1 MKKALKAKKY
11 PCPVC
16 GTLLSRSAFEKAL
29 KIHKAKEK
37 HVQDL
42 EMALKKRAQG
52 MDEEVENAIERG
64 RRGEK
69 RRGERLMAG
78 QKRQIRTLLDRVA
91 QLEKGTTPQTD
102 GLEFEDKLLARL
114 KREFSGL
121 GDLIE
126 PKGKLVGDI
135 VHTVRYEGKEDAGKI
150 TYECKRTRGIS
161 GKHVQQA
168 YQAKQACH
176 ADFAILVTTGK
187 KKRFTGLM
195 EWDGVLVV
203 APLGVIPLA
212 ALLRANLIEMLR
224 AKITT
229 EQRAKIAQRVLK
241 YITSPQLK
249 NPIEEVIQLSTQ
261 LQNMVKDEYDD
272 HVDTWKKRLRHYSR
286 IQWDTTQIQVNFQR
300 ILHGK
305 EPKHV
310 LPPKPQ
316 LLLPGV
322 AT

>member
-1 MKKALKAKKY
+1 MVTKSSNGKK

-29 KIHKAKEK
+29 KIHMAREK
-37 HVQDL
+37 HYD
-42 EMALKKRAQG
+42 ELKKELEKR
-52 MDEEVENAIERG
+52 EEGFDKEVASAEVRG
-64 RRGEK
+64 QQKEK

-78 QKRQIRTLLDRVA
+78 QKKTIGILQERIS

-102 GLEFEDKLLARL
+102 GLEFEDKLLTRL
-114 KREFSGL
+114 QKEFE
-121 GDLIE
+121 GDRIKPE
-126 PKGKLVGDI
+126 GKLVGDI
-135 VHTVRYEGKEDAGKI
+135 VHTVVYEGKEAGKI
-150 TYECKRTRGIS
+150 TYECKRTPGINI
-161 GKHVQQA
+161 KHVQQA
-168 YQAKQACH
+168 HLAKQACQ

-187 KKRFTGLM
+187 KKRFSGLM

-229 EQRAKIAQRVLK
+229 EQRAKIAQRMLK
-241 YITSPQLK
+241 YITSPQLR
-249 NPIEEVIQLSTQ
+249 NPIEEVIQISTG
-261 LQNMVKDEYDD
+261 LQKMVREEIDD
-272 HVDTWKKRLRHYSR
+272 HKDVWKKRLQHYAK
-286 IQWDTTQIQVNFQR
+286 IQWDTSQIQSNFQR

-305 EPKHV
+305 QPKYL

-316 LLLPGV
+316 LLLP
-322 AT
+322 AETM

>member
-1 MKKALKAKKY
+1 MSKAAKGKKY

-29 KIHKAKEK
+29 RIHMAKEK
-37 HVQDL
+37 HVQNL
-42 EMALKKRAQG
+42 ERTLEKRVEG
-52 MDEEVENAIERG
+52 LDKEVENAEARG
-64 RRGEK
+64 RKKEK
-69 RRGERLMAG
+69 NRSERLMAG
-78 QKRQIRTLLDRVA
+78 QQKFIRKLQERVA

-102 GLEFEDKLLARL
+102 GLEFEEKLLARL
-114 KREFSGL
+114 KREFG

-126 PKGKLVGDI
+126 RKGKLVGDI
-135 VHTVRYEGKEDAGKI
+135 VHTVRYEGNDAGKI
-150 TYECKRTRGIS
+150 SYECKRTPTIS

-168 YQAKQACH
+168 YEAKQACQ
-176 ADFAILVTTGK
+176 ADFVILVTTGR

-195 EWDGVLVV
+195 EMGGVLIV

-212 ALLRANLIEMLR
+212 TLLRANLIEMR
-224 AKITT
+224 RVKVTKD
-229 EQRAKIAQRVLK
+229 QRAKIAQGLLK

-261 LQNMVKDEYDD
+261 LESMVKDEYHD
-272 HVDTWKKRLRHYSR
+272 HVEVWKKRLRHYAR
-286 IQWDTTQIQVNFQR
+286 IHWDTTQVRVNFQR

-305 EPKHV
+305 EPKQL

-316 LLLPGV
+316 LSLS
-322 AT
+322 AAS